1 MFPWSLQTLSMFPLF
16 LKKPLGDPSYSLN
29 HDKNDESFKTKKN
42 FHKVGD
48 VLTKAAIVLKLR
60 GAGFG
65 IEFATVAL
73 VD

>member
-1 MFPWSLQTLSMFPLF
+1 MMRVSKR
-16 LKKPLGDPSYSLN
+16 KKKS
-29 HDKNDESFKTKKN
+29 N
-42 FHKVGD
+42 FYKVGD

-65 IEFATVAL
+65 IEFATFAL